1 MVKVFI
7 CMICGDAYLGEIPPS
22 NCPFCGAH
30 SNFIRE
36 DAKWPVPEEPIKN
49 LTPKTKDNL
58 IASIRT
64 ELRNANF
71 YACAA
76 EKAKDIRI
84 QKLFKFLRK
93 IEMEHATVFNKALGL
108 KDFPKVDVSCVND
121 DTANLRQAR
130 EYETDAINHY
140 KQFLK
145 EATEARAKLI
155 FTALI
160 DVENDHLAVEG
171 EKLGLTK

>member
-1 MVKVFI
+1 
-7 CMICGDAYLGEIPPS
+7 MICGDAYLGEEPPT
-22 NCPFCGAH
+22 NCAFCGAH
-30 SNFIRE
+30 SKFIRE

-49 LTPKTKDNL
+49 LTPKTRENL
-58 IASIRT
+58 LASIRT

-76 EKAKDIRI
+76 GNAEDIKL

-93 IEMEHATVFNKALGL
+93 IEIEHATVFNKALGL
-108 KDFPKVDVSCVND
+108 KDFPKVDVTCAAD
-121 DTANLRQAR
+121 DKANLKQAR

-140 KQFLK
+140 KKFLS
-145 EATEARAKLI
+145 EATEARAKQI

-160 DVENDHLAVEG
+160 EVENDHLAVEE
-171 EKLGLTK
+171 EKLKKI